1 MTCLRQSKF
10 NISYSPSD
18 TRRVIY
24 FRRETRVEYTLFLKS
39 INAGGGCV
47 VDLVAL
53 LVACGRVPYG
63 SAGMGIDVD
72 EDEDIKD
79 AGDSEDM
86 TRSGVGD
93 LGCRVDVSASSS
105 VSMLLST

>member
-1 MTCLRQSKF
+1 
-10 NISYSPSD
+10 
-18 TRRVIY
+18 VIY
-24 FRRETRVEYTLFLKS
+24 FRLETRVEYTLFLKS

-63 SAGMGIDVD
+63 SAGMGIDVVD
-72 EDEDIKD
+72 ENEDIKD

-86 TRSGVGD
+86 TKSGVGD